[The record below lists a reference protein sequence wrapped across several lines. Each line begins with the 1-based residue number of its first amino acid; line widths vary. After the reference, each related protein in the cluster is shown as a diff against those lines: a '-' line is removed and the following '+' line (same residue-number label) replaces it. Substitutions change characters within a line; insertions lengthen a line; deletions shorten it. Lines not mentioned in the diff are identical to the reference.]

1 MRMAEHGIRSIEP
14 EEGLEI
20 LGRLLRGA
28 PPQVGVVPMDVRL
41 WAETLP
47 NGSGSRLASRLMS
60 RPRDPAESAG
70 DTALLRSLSDIDRP
84 ERLRRLEDFAQQQ
97 VAHVL
102 RLKLEQV
109 PRERPLGELGMDS
122 VMGLELRNRFVA
134 ALGLVIPVTVLW
146 TYPTVH
152 ALSGYLADA
161 LGSPEPAEEAAE
173 TFACLDDEE
182 KTRLLA
188 EGIAAFE
195 RLLEDETDRRL
206 VVA

>member
-1 MRMAEHGIRSIEP
+1 
-14 EEGLEI
+14 
-20 LGRLLRGA
+20 
-28 PPQVGVVPMDVRL
+28 MDVRL

-47 NGSGSRLASRLMS
+47 NASGSRLASRLMS
-60 RPRDPAESAG
+60 RLPGPTERTAG
-70 DTALLRSLSDIDRP
+70 DTAFLQSLAQVDRP
-84 ERLRRLEDFAQQQ
+84 ERRRRLEDFALQQ

-102 RLKLEQV
+102 RLKVEQV
-109 PRERPLGELGMDS
+109 PREKPLGELGMDS

-152 ALSGYLADA
+152 ALAGYLNDS
-161 LGSPEPAEEAAE
+161 LVPAEPVDEAAE

-188 EGIAAFE
+188 EGIAAME
-195 RLLEDETDRRL
+195 RLLEDKTDRRL
-206 VVA
+206 ITA